1 MIAVSL
7 SRSIGSNIKKLRVKQ
22 GLTQDELAQ
31 ALFVT
36 RQTVS
41 NYETG
46 RSNPDVDMLQRISEV
61 LHTDINYLLY
71 GDLLFAER
79 RLLRKRTFKII
90 TVFCAFLILMLVF
103 YPLTL
108 SLKTNKYEFMPYML
122 VRIIFSA
129 VVYDCFRIDITS
141 NYRICF

>member
-22 GLTQDELAQ
+22 GLTKDELAQ

-61 LHTDINYLLY
+61 LHTDIQNYHGVLRFFDFNVSILSS
-71 GDLLFAER
+71 DLIA
-79 RLLRKRTFKII
+79 KNIQI
-90 TVFCAFLILMLVF
+90 
-103 YPLTL
+103 
-108 SLKTNKYEFMPYML
+108 
-122 VRIIFSA
+122 
-129 VVYDCFRIDITS
+129 
-141 NYRICF
+141 